1 MDATQWVGMIAFG
14 GASIVCLW
22 IRQWPWSFIGGL
34 NMAMAIECGLG
45 MRHHAHNFAIELM
58 GPFYL
63 NRAGLQIGLIFIVA
77 TIVFLTTLLLLNRSY
92 GRAPATV
99 IAATGFALALF
110 LVETISL
117 HAFDSF
123 LYQKAGPLLI
133 IGWIWMALALVTAIE
148 ALRKGV

>member
-1 MDATQWVGMIAFG
+1 MDATQWAGMIAFG

-22 IRQWPWSFIGGL
+22 MRHWPWSLIGGL
-34 NMAMAIECGLG
+34 NLAMAIECGLG
-45 MRHHAHNFAIELM
+45 IRHRAHNFAIVML

-63 NRAGLQIGLIFIVA
+63 NRNGLQIGLIFIVA
-77 TIVFLTTLLLLNRSY
+77 TIVFLTTLLLLNRSD

-123 LYQKAGPLLI
+123 LYQKAGSLLV
-133 IGWIWMALALVTAIE
+133 IGWIWMALASVTAIE